1 MDKRRTFGPRSA
13 EIGIRLGAKLS
24 VKIMVNTELSWGQ
37 CPPGPEAIRVSK
49 QYCTDFTVQCQS
61 GM

>member
-13 EIGIRLGAKLS
+13 EIGIRLGAELS
-24 VKIMVNTELSWGQ
+24 VKMSTTWGQ